1 MSHLSLIKRIRRRAR
16 SLGIGTAAD
25 YLREL
30 EVCLGGRCPS
40 GLLAGVSRR
49 QWRAWIKAAR
59 RKLVY
64 HHAEMRPVTEGD
76 RHQASGIGRLKPEAQ
91 RLTPKDGGPALA
103 SSLVPPYGPNSHES
117 GYPPHTIATFPAVI
131 TTTRQ
136 DLDGDV
142 LQTAG
147 AELDPRAPL
156 LWQHLPDLPIGRLL
170 DVGERTERR
179 LTGRF
184 AIANTALGQ
193 DAALLAEHGALR
205 ISHGFLPTKW
215 EALEGDDER
224 NGTESVPY
232 RGYHIL
238 EFKILEVSLVS
249 VPSNPDAVIEAFSR
263 EKLAHPL
270 VKAWAGARFEN
281 RPVVVPGAG
290 NLNQAAIENDKET
303 RGQGDKEN
311 SKLPVRVDSPS
322 PCLLVP
328 LSPCPAT
335 PPNDSLPTEVRTMNP
350 GTNQKAGRALNA
362 VNERRVRAARFHFKA
377 IEHHDE
383 SGDEVAEFARQAT
396 LPLDDM
402 LDQLDSDPEW
412 QDDEEGD
419 GDVPG
424 NRATVGISLREMDPH
439 AEREVY
445 GSKAGRIVSKENAD
459 RLSEAVGHGEAITR
473 HEQATPDV
481 SALATGAVKH
491 LKGVLASDS
500 QDDDDG
506 DMSYDSGNPVGQA
519 FQPDEHRARDDEG
532 AMRRGGEGEN
542 SKSPHPL
549 VSPSPCHDAPQPAR
563 ISVTGINITQ
573 PIHQAQGTS
582 TMQTENQLQPAQ
594 VFSTATAAGQPRIKR
609 ASEQY
614 DSTKRRLIWPN
625 DKKSALHLGRLAG
638 HDVTFENRPAYASS
652 QLEKAMAGAW
662 LKHKLASQL
671 GTAHLLSDHDRD
683 LYQELVECG
692 EWVGEVRDGNG
703 THYYREPSRLSPLHQ
718 KTLLADSTSGG
729 QYAVPYFFDVDL
741 VTFPLLYGELFPLV
755 DLRELATSNQVKGA
769 TLANM
774 TISAG
779 PAEGDSPG
787 ITLQTTSSL
796 VGQLT
801 TNIYNATGAITIG
814 RDFLADSPVDLQADI
829 ISLYQRALLQWLDK
843 EIATG
848 DGTTGP
854 LGLFNTSNVLTAT
867 SKNSTA
873 GPMTVS
879 DIEGMVKTLPKQYRN
894 KQENVVW
901 VASDGLYFRIRGI
914 SVSGTDSRRI
924 FGYDYEQYM
933 LASHPFK
940 IENDVPGSDLA
951 FVNMSKYR
959 MWRRKGMEIQVNDE
973 GKTLMLAN
981 ELLIVA
987 RSRWG
992 GQLVDPN
999 AMVEM
1004 TNAALH

>member
-1 MSHLSLIKRIRRRAR
+1 MTYLSFIKHIRRRPRA
-16 SLGIGTAAD
+16 LGIGTAAD

-30 EVCLGGRCPS
+30 EICLGGRCPS
-40 GLLAGVSRR
+40 GLLDGVSRR

-64 HHAEMRPVTEGD
+64 HHAEMQPLAGKAENSSPSSAFCL
-76 RHQASGIGRLKPEAQ
+76 QPFALKN
-91 RLTPKDGGPALA
+91 GGPALA
-103 SSLVPPYGPNSHES
+103 SSLVPPYENL
-117 GYPPHTIATFPAVI
+117 PPHTIATFPAVI

-142 LQTAG
+142 LETAG

-170 DVGERTERR
+170 DVGEHTERR

-184 AIANTALGQ
+184 AIADTALGQ

-205 ISHGFLPTKW
+205 ISHGFLPSKW
-215 EALEGDDER
+215 ESLDSDDAI
-224 NGTESVPY
+224 G
-232 RGYHIL
+232 GYHIL

-270 VKAWAGARFEN
+270 VKAWAGVRFEN
-281 RPVVVPGAG
+281 RPVIVPVGDLPG
-290 NLNQAAIENDKET
+290 VGWDKRACERRPTDSNAKHGGPARAET
-303 RGQGDKEN
+303 RL
-311 SKLPVRVDSPS
+311 SHPTSPS
-322 PCLLVP
+322 APPTDSVP
-328 LSPCPAT
+328 QEIK
-335 PPNDSLPTEVRTMNP
+335 NMNEALI
-350 GTNQKAGRALNA
+350 QKAGRALNA

-377 IEHHDE
+377 IEHHDD
-383 SGDEVAEFARQAT
+383 SGEDVAELARKAT

-412 QDDEEGD
+412 QGAEEGQ

-424 NRATVGISLREMDPH
+424 H
-439 AEREVY
+439 ASGTRQC
-445 GSKAGRIVSKENAD
+445 AGRSVSATADTQLDVAASAVHHREAHASRSPESKSGRVVSQENVE
-459 RLSEAVGHGEAITR
+459 RLNQAIEHGNAITQ
-473 HEQATPDV
+473 HEQATAEV
-481 SALATGAVKH
+481 ASLSSGAVKH
-491 LKGVLASDS
+491 LKSVLASDS

-506 DMSYDSGNPVGQA
+506 DMSYDDGNPTGCSMTNDGMTNDRTTNDAASFDIRHSSLDIQSLTPNP
-519 FQPDEHRARDDEG
+519 QSLTPIQG
-532 AMRRGGEGEN
+532 A
-542 SKSPHPL
+542 
-549 VSPSPCHDAPQPAR
+549 
-563 ISVTGINITQ
+563 
-573 PIHQAQGTS
+573 TS
-582 TMQTENQLQPAQ
+582 MQTETQLQPAQ
-594 VFSTATAAGQPRIKR
+594 VFSTATAAGQPRVKR

-614 DSTKRRLIWPN
+614 DSTKRRLVWPN
-625 DKKSALHLGRLAG
+625 DKKSALHLGRFAG
-638 HDVTFENRPAYASS
+638 HDVTFENRPAYESS

-683 LYQELVECG
+683 LYQELVERG

-779 PAEGDSPG
+779 PAEGDTPG

-814 RDFLADSPVDLQADI
+814 RDFLADSPIDLQADI

-843 EIATG
+843 EIAIG

-854 LGLFNTSNVLTAT
+854 LGIFNTSNVLTAT

-901 VASDGLYFRIRGI
+901 VAADGLYFRIRGI
-914 SVSGTDSRRI
+914 SVSGTDQRRI

-940 IENDVPGSDLA
+940 VENDVPGNELA

-959 MWRRKGMEIQVNDE
+959 MFRRKGMEIQVSDE

-1004 TNAALH
+1004 TNASLH

>member
-1 MSHLSLIKRIRRRAR
+1 MSHLSLVNHIRRRTR

-25 YLREL
+25 YLREI

-64 HHAEMRPVTEGD
+64 HHAEMRPLEGV
-76 RHQASGIGRLKPEAQ
+76 RQQASGVRNLMPGVALPAPEAC
-91 RLTPKDGGPALA
+91 RLMPDA
-103 SSLVPPYGPNSHES
+103 SSL
-117 GYPPHTIATFPAVI
+117 PPHTIATFPAVI

-142 LQTAG
+142 LETAG
-147 AELDPRAPL
+147 AELDPRAAL

-170 DVGERTERR
+170 DVGERTDWR

-184 AIANTALGQ
+184 AIADTALGQ

-205 ISHGFLPTKW
+205 ISHGFLPSKW
-215 EALEGDDER
+215 EPLDSDD
-224 NGTESVPY
+224 PFA
-232 RGYHIL
+232 GYHIL

-249 VPSNPDAVIEAFSR
+249 IPSNPDAVIEAFSR

-270 VKAWAGARFEN
+270 VKAWAGVRFEN
-281 RPVVVPGAG
+281 RPLVVTGVNCRDQVASDEEG
-290 NLNQAAIENDKET
+290 ERE
-303 RGQGDKEN
+303 RGGERESLKSPD
-311 SKLPVRVDSPS
+311 LPNSPS
-322 PCLLVP
+322 LP
-328 LSPCPAT
+328 LSLAPSPDAT
-335 PPNDSLPTEVRTMNP
+335 LTNSLLDGFQTMNQSP
-350 GTNQKAGRALNA
+350 LQKASRALNA

-377 IEHHDE
+377 IEHHDD
-383 SGDEVAEFARQAT
+383 SGDAVADLARKAT

-402 LDQLDSDPEW
+402 LAQLDSDPDW
-412 QDDEEGD
+412 QDAEDGT

-424 NRATVGISLREMDPH
+424 VGEGARERPGEG
-439 AEREVY
+439 AN
-445 GSKAGRIVSKENAD
+445 STSAALPLSPTPTLKAGRVISQENTE
-459 RLSEAVGHGEAITR
+459 RLSAAIQHGDAITR
-473 HEQATPDV
+473 HEQSTADV
-481 SALATGAVKH
+481 ASLAGGAVKH
-491 LKGVLASDS
+491 LQGVLASDA

-506 DMSYDSGNPVGQA
+506 AMSYHDGSPVGCSA
-519 FQPDEHRARDDEG
+519 DRTGNVIHRACDNEG
-532 AMRRGGEGEN
+532 ESGREGEGEN
-542 SKSPHPL
+542 SKSSPL
-549 VSPSPCHDAPQPAR
+549 HVSPSPTPSFAPSPCDDAPLTASLPATDPESQPFF
-563 ISVTGINITQ
+563 TK
-573 PIHQAQGTS
+573 GTS
-582 TMQTENQLQPAQ
+582 MQTETQLQPAQ
-594 VFSTATAAGQPRIKR
+594 VFSTAACQPRVKR

-614 DSTKRRLIWPN
+614 DSTKRRLIFPN
-625 DKKSALHLGRLAG
+625 DKKSVLHFGRLAG
-638 HDVTFENRPAYASS
+638 HDVTFENRPAYQSS

-683 LYQELVECG
+683 LYQELVERG

-703 THYYREPSRLSPLHQ
+703 THYYREPSRLSSLHQ

-779 PAEGDSPG
+779 PAEGDTPG
-787 ITLQTTSSL
+787 ITLQTTASL

-801 TNIYNATGAITIG
+801 TNIFNATGAITIG
-814 RDFLADSPVDLQADI
+814 RDFLADSPIDLQADI
-829 ISLYQRALLQWLDK
+829 VGLYQRALLQWLDK

-873 GPMTVS
+873 GPLTVS

-914 SVSGTDSRRI
+914 SVSGTDQRRI

-940 IENDVPGSDLA
+940 IENDVAGSDLA

-959 MWRRKGMEIQVNDE
+959 MWRRKGMEIQVSDE

-981 ELLIVA
+981 ELMIVA

-992 GQLVDPN
+992 GQLVDPS

-1004 TNAALH
+1004 TNASLH

>member
-1 MSHLSLIKRIRRRAR
+1 MSTLTLIKHIRRRSR
-16 SLGIGTAAD
+16 PLGIGTAAD

-40 GLLAGVSRR
+40 GLLDGVSRR
-49 QWRAWIKAAR
+49 QWRAWLKAAR

-64 HHAEMRPVTEGD
+64 HHEDMRPLTEGV
-76 RHQASGIGRLKPEAQ
+76 RQQASGVRPPIPDACS
-91 RLTPKDGGPALA
+91 LTPKDGGPALA
-103 SSLVPPYGPNSHES
+103 SSLVPPYEL
-117 GYPPHTIATFPAVI
+117 PPHTLATFPAVI

-142 LQTAG
+142 LETAG

-170 DVGERTERR
+170 DVGERTAQR
-179 LTGRF
+179 LTGTF
-184 AIANTALGQ
+184 SIADTALGQ

-215 EALEGDDER
+215 EPLDGDDAGR

-232 RGYHIL
+232 SGYHIL
-238 EFKILEVSLVS
+238 QFKILEVSLVS

-263 EKLAHPL
+263 AKLAHPL
-270 VKAWAGARFEN
+270 VKAWAGTRFEN
-281 RPVVVPGAG
+281 RPVVVSGAD
-290 NLNQAAIENDKET
+290 LQA
-303 RGQGDKEN
+303 
-311 SKLPVRVDSPS
+311 RVGWDQRA
-322 PCLLVP
+322 CERR
-328 LSPCPAT
+328 
-335 PPNDSLPTEVRTMNP
+335 PTEEKALGDRRWALGQASTAEVPTPNAQSLTPSDPAQPTNDPVIPEIQSMNP
-350 GTNQKAGRALNA
+350 TLHQKAGRALNA

-377 IEHHDE
+377 IEHHDD
-383 SGDEVAEFARQAT
+383 SRGAVAELARKAT

-402 LDQLDSDPEW
+402 LDQLD
-412 QDDEEGD
+412 GD
-419 GDVPG
+419 G
-424 NRATVGISLREMDPH
+424 
-439 AEREVY
+439 
-445 GSKAGRIVSKENAD
+445 SKPKSGRVVSQENAD
-459 RLSEAVGHGEAITR
+459 RLAEAIQHGGAIAQ
-473 HEQATPDV
+473 HEQATAEV
-481 SALATGAVKH
+481 SALASGAVKH
-491 LKGVLASDS
+491 LNAVLDS
-500 QDDDDG
+500 NLQDDDG
-506 DMSYDSGNPVGQA
+506 GGMSYHDGNPTGCAASAVAGAELGRVGTDNDQTA
-519 FQPDEHRARDDEG
+519 LPAKRCPGAPVQPGHRVAATSVSIETVNAPRSAPATYQDQ
-532 AMRRGGEGEN
+532 
-542 SKSPHPL
+542 SPK
-549 VSPSPCHDAPQPAR
+549 
-563 ISVTGINITQ
+563 TQ
-573 PIHQAQGTS
+573 DLFIQGTP
-582 TMQTENQLQPAQ
+582 TMQTETQLQPAQ
-594 VFSTATAAGQPRIKR
+594 VFSTAAAAAPRVKR

-625 DKKSALHLGRLAG
+625 DKKSALHIGRLAG
-638 HDVTFENRPAYASS
+638 HDVTFENRPAYESS

-671 GTAHLLSDHDRD
+671 GTAHLHSDHDRD
-683 LYQELVECG
+683 LYQELVERG

-703 THYYREPSRLSPLHQ
+703 THYYREPGRLSPLHQ

-779 PAEGDSPG
+779 PAEGDTPG
-787 ITLQTTSSL
+787 ITLATTSSL

-843 EIATG
+843 EIANG

-854 LGLFNTSNVLTAT
+854 LGLFNTANVLTAT

-914 SVSGTDSRRI
+914 SVSGTDQRRI

-940 IENDVPGSDLA
+940 IENDVAGSDLA

-959 MWRRKGMEIQVNDE
+959 MWRRKGMEIQVSDE

-1004 TNAALH
+1004 TNASLH

>member
-1 MSHLSLIKRIRRRAR
+1 MSTLTLIKRIRRRTR
-16 SLGIGTAAD
+16 SLGIGAAAD

-40 GLLAGVSRR
+40 GLLDGVSRG

-64 HHAEMRPVTEGD
+64 HHAEMRPLEEGV
-76 RHQASGIGRLKPEAQ
+76 RHQASGVRRLMPDAQ
-91 RLTPKDGGPALA
+91 CLTPQDGGPAPA
-103 SSLVPPYGPNSHES
+103 SSLVPPCGPNSHESGYYSPNSHES
-117 GYPPHTIATFPAVI
+117 GYPPHTLATFPAVI

-142 LQTAG
+142 LETSG

-170 DVGERTERR
+170 DVDQRTERR
-179 LTGRF
+179 LIGSF
-184 AIANTALGQ
+184 SIADTALGQ

-215 EALEGDDER
+215 EPLDGDDAL
-224 NGTESVPY
+224 G
-232 RGYHIL
+232 GYHIL

-249 VPSNPDAVIEAFSR
+249 IPSNPDAVIEAFSR

-281 RPVVVPGAG
+281 RRVVVPGG
-290 NLNQAAIENDKET
+290 CVPDQTAID
-303 RGQGDKEN
+303 GDKEARR
-311 SKLPVRVDSPS
+311 RVGLAS
-322 PCLLVP
+322 LVP
-328 LSPCPAT
+328 PYDDQAA
-335 PPNDSLPTEVRTMNP
+335 NSLPQEIKTMDP
-350 GTNQKAGRALNA
+350 TIHQKAGRALNA

-377 IEHHDE
+377 IEHHDDG
-383 SGDEVAEFARQAT
+383 GDDVAELARKAT

-402 LDQLDSDPEW
+402 LNQLDGDPEW
-412 QDDEEGD
+412 QGEEDGQGD
-419 GDVPG
+419 APG
-424 NRATVGISLREMDPH
+424 NRGADALPLPPGESRGAGSGADFGFPSAAPPNGTESVP
-439 AEREVY
+439 Y
-445 GSKAGRIVSKENAD
+445 GKSGRVVSKENAG
-459 RLSEAVGHGEAITR
+459 RLAEAIQHGEEITR
-473 HEQATPDV
+473 HEQATSDV
-481 SALATGAVKH
+481 SALATGAIKH
-491 LKGVLASDS
+491 LQGVLASDA

-506 DMSYDSGNPVGQA
+506 AMSYHDGDPAGVGRA
-519 FQPDEHRARDDEG
+519 FQPDEHRARDEPVQASRQFAIDLQSSTNTRQAG
-532 AMRRGGEGEN
+532 KPDLL
-542 SKSPHPL
+542 S
-549 VSPSPCHDAPQPAR
+549 QP
-563 ISVTGINITQ
+563 
-573 PIHQAQGTS
+573 QGTS
-582 TMQTENQLQPAQ
+582 SMQTENSLQPAQ
-594 VFSTATAAGQPRIKR
+594 VFAAAAQPRVKR

-614 DSTKRRLIWPN
+614 ESTKRRLIWPN

-638 HDVTFENRPAYASS
+638 HDVTFENRPAYESS
-652 QLEKAMAGAW
+652 QLEKAQAGAW
-662 LKHKLASQL
+662 LKHKLASQT

-683 LYQELVECG
+683 LYQELVERG

-703 THYYREPSRLSPLHQ
+703 THYYREPGRLSPLHQ

-779 PAEGDSPG
+779 PAEGDTPG
-787 ITLQTTSSL
+787 ITLATTSSL

-801 TNIYNATGAITIG
+801 TTIYNATGAITIG

-854 LGLFNTSNVLTAT
+854 LGLFNTSGVLTAT

-914 SVSGTDSRRI
+914 SVSGTDQRRI

-940 IENDVPGSDLA
+940 IENDVGGSDLA
-951 FVNMSKYR
+951 FVNLSKYR
-959 MWRRKGMEIQVNDE
+959 MWRRKGMEIQVSDE

-992 GQLVDPN
+992 GQLIDPN

-1004 TNAALH
+1004 TNASLH

>member
-1 MSHLSLIKRIRRRAR
+1 MSTLTLIKHIRRRPR

-40 GLLAGVSRR
+40 GLLDGISRR
-49 QWRAWIKAAR
+49 RWRGWLKAAR

-64 HHAEMRPVTEGD
+64 HHDEMRPVTEGV
-76 RHQASGIGRLKPEAQ
+76 RLQASGIRPLVPDVTIAASEAC
-91 RLTPKDGGPALA
+91 RLTPDAL
-103 SSLVPPYGPNSHES
+103 SL
-117 GYPPHTIATFPAVI
+117 PPHTIASFPAVI

-142 LQTAG
+142 LETAG

-179 LTGRF
+179 LTGTF
-184 AIANTALGQ
+184 SIADTALGQ

-215 EALEGDDER
+215 EPLDSDDAFA
-224 NGTESVPY
+224 
-232 RGYHIL
+232 GYHIL

-263 EKLAHPL
+263 AKLAHPL
-270 VKAWAGARFEN
+270 VKAWAGARFEG
-281 RPVVVPGAG
+281 RPVVVAGAG
-290 NLNQAAIENDKET
+290 RQEASGDRRWALGEAPAAKGPTPNAQSLT
-303 RGQGDKEN
+303 
-311 SKLPVRVDSPS
+311 PS
-322 PCLLVP
+322 TSVQP
-328 LSPCPAT
+328 LTDFRSQE
-335 PPNDSLPTEVRTMNP
+335 LITMNP
-350 GTNQKAGRALNA
+350 PLYQKAGRTLNA

-377 IEHHDE
+377 IEHHDD
-383 SGDEVAEFARQAT
+383 SGDAVAELARKAT

-402 LDQLDSDPEW
+402 LDQLDSDSDW
-412 QDDEEGD
+412 HGDEEGD

-424 NRATVGISLREMDPH
+424 NRTVGISLREMEPAVNAASDVGQHH
-439 AEREVY
+439 AERDGY
-445 GSKAGRIVSKENAD
+445 CTKSGRVVSQENAD
-459 RLSEAVGHGEAITR
+459 RLAEAIQHGRAITQ
-473 HEQATPDV
+473 HEQATADV

-491 LKGVLASDS
+491 LKSVLDSDS

-506 DMSYDSGNPVGQA
+506 DMSYDGGNPTGCSA
-519 FQPDEHRARDDEG
+519 NLPLAPGEG
-532 AMRRGGEGEN
+532 RGGGRRAAFD
-542 SKSPHPL
+542 SPASPAPTH
-549 VSPSPCHDAPQPAR
+549 VSQDPSPK
-563 ISVTGINITQ
+563 TQ
-573 PIHQAQGTS
+573 DLLTQGTS
-582 TMQTENQLQPAQ
+582 TMQTETQLQPAQ
-594 VFSTATAAGQPRIKR
+594 VFSTAAAAPRVKR

-614 DSTKRRLIWPN
+614 DSTKRRLIYPN
-625 DKKSALHLGRLAG
+625 DKKSSLHLGRFAG
-638 HDVTFENRPAYASS
+638 HDVTFENRPAYESS

-671 GTAHLLSDHDRD
+671 GTAHLLTEHDRE
-683 LYQELVECG
+683 LYQELVERG

-779 PAEGDSPG
+779 PAEGDTPG
-787 ITLQTTSSL
+787 ITLATTSSL
-796 VGQLT
+796 VGQVT

-814 RDFLADSPVDLQADI
+814 RDFLADSPIDLQADI

-843 EIATG
+843 EIAIG

-914 SVSGTDSRRI
+914 SVSGTDQRRI
-924 FGYDYEQYM
+924 FGYDYEDYM

-940 IENDVPGSDLA
+940 IENDVAGNDLA

-959 MWRRKGMEIQVNDE
+959 MWRRKGMEIQVSDE

-981 ELLIVA
+981 ELLVVA

-1004 TNAALH
+1004 TNASLH

>member
-1 MSHLSLIKRIRRRAR
+1 MSYQSLIKHIRRRTR

-30 EVCLGGRCPS
+30 EVCLHGRCPS
-40 GLLAGVSRR
+40 GLLDGASRR
-49 QWRAWIKAAR
+49 TWHAWLKSAR

-64 HHAEMRPVTEGD
+64 HHAEMRPVTEKAEGK
-76 RHQASGIGRLKPEAQ
+76 RQKAEESL
-91 RLTPKDGGPALA
+91 
-103 SSLVPPYGPNSHES
+103 SSPYDL
-117 GYPPHTIATFPAVI
+117 PPHTIATFPAVI

-142 LQTAG
+142 LETTG
-147 AELDPRAPL
+147 AQLDPRAPL
-156 LWQHLPDLPIGRLL
+156 LWQHLPDFPIGRLL
-170 DVGERTERR
+170 DVGDRTATR
-179 LTGRF
+179 LTGQF
-184 AIANTALGQ
+184 AIADTALGN

-215 EALEGDDER
+215 KPLD
-224 NGTESVPY
+224 TEDPLA
-232 RGYHIL
+232 GYHIL

-249 VPSNPDAVIEAFSR
+249 IPSNPDAVIEAFSR

-270 VKAWAGARFEN
+270 VKAWA
-281 RPVVVPGAG
+281 AG
-290 NLNQAAIENDKET
+290 MFD
-303 RGQGDKEN
+303 R
-311 SKLPVRVDSPS
+311 R
-322 PCLLVP
+322 
-328 LSPCPAT
+328 PAT
-335 PPNDSLPTEVRTMNP
+335 AAVVCSLSSLETKEMNP
-350 GTNQKAGRALNA
+350 TIDHKAGRALNA

-377 IEHHDE
+377 IEHHDD
-383 SGDEVAEFARQAT
+383 SGDELSMLAQKAT
-396 LPLDDM
+396 LPLDEM
-402 LDQLDSDPEW
+402 LDQLD
-412 QDDEEGD
+412 GD
-419 GDVPG
+419 AGKSAVAAAENKAG
-424 NRATVGISLREMDPH
+424 DPH
-439 AEREVY
+439 AEREGY
-445 GSKAGRIVSKENAD
+445 CTRAGRTVSSENAD
-459 RLSEAVGHGEAITR
+459 RLTAAIAHGDAIAQ
-473 HEQATPDV
+473 HQQATPDV
-481 SALATGAVKH
+481 SSLATGAVKH
-491 LKGVLASDS
+491 IKGVLDS
-500 QDDDDG
+500 NQQDDDG
-506 DMSYDSGNPVGQA
+506 DMGYGDGDPTGCAALPAERAVSVGSALCGVPQTTERSSTVA
-519 FQPDEHRARDDEG
+519 PRSAKEG
-532 AMRRGGEGEN
+532 IPYRSDAASSAIE
-542 SKSPHPL
+542 PPL
-549 VSPSPCHDAPQPAR
+549 
-563 ISVTGINITQ
+563 
-573 PIHQAQGTS
+573 PIHPFPPAGTS
-582 TMQTENQLQPAQ
+582 PMQTETQLQPAD
-594 VFSTATAAGQPRIKR
+594 VFNTAAGQPRVKR

-625 DKKSALHLGRLAG
+625 DKKSALHLGRFAG
-638 HDVTFENRPAYASS
+638 HDVTFENRPAYESS
-652 QLEKAMAGAW
+652 QLEKAQAGAW

-683 LYQELVECG
+683 LYQDLVERG
-692 EWVGEVRDGNG
+692 EWVGEVRDGAG
-703 THYYREPSRLSPLHQ
+703 THYYREASRLSPPHQ

-755 DLRELATSNQVKGA
+755 DLRELNTSNQVKGA

-774 TISAG
+774 TISSG
-779 PAEGDSPG
+779 PAEGDTPS
-787 ITLQTTSSL
+787 ITLATTSGL

-801 TNIYNATGAITIG
+801 TNIYNATGAITVG
-814 RDFLADSPVDLQADI
+814 RDFLSDSPVDLQADI

-843 EIATG
+843 EIAVG

-914 SVSGTDSRRI
+914 SVSGTDARRI

-933 LASHPFK
+933 PASHPFK
-940 IENDVPGSDLA
+940 VENDVAGSDLA
-951 FVNMSKYR
+951 FVNLSKYR
-959 MWRRKGMEIQVNDE
+959 MWRRKGMEIQVSDE

-992 GQLVDPN
+992 GQLIDPS